1 MREGT
6 NDKSN
11 NVEMLI
17 LDEGALDKA
26 LQVSEKLYTH
36 PPITPEK
43 NYEVIDY
50 EYFKQT
56 YVNFPKELL

>member
-26 LQVSEKLYTH
+26 LQVSEKLYT
-36 PPITPEK
+36 PPPYPPRT